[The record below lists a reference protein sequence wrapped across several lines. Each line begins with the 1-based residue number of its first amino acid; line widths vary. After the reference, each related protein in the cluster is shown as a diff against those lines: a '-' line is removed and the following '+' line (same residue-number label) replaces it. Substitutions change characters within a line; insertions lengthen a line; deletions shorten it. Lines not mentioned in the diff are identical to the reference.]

1 MRGKRILINP
11 VDDYCD
17 CKGEIIMAIVTKEG
31 TLHERAGAI
40 EYKMPKQMAKEL
52 LRTRKGDDLK
62 MRPNDYLVK
71 VVNEN
76 FGLLHHCTRVIQ
88 Y

>member
-1 MRGKRILINP
+1 
-11 VDDYCD
+11 
-17 CKGEIIMAIVTKEG
+17 MAIVTKEG

-40 EYKMPKQMAKEL
+40 EYKMPKQKAREN

-76 FGLLHHCTRVIQ
+76 FGLLRHCTRVIQ

>member
-11 VDDYCD
+11 IDDY
-17 CKGEIIMAIVTKEG
+17 KGDFIMAVVMTKEG

>member
-1 MRGKRILINP
+1 
-11 VDDYCD
+11 
-17 CKGEIIMAIVTKEG
+17 
-31 TLHERAGAI
+31 
-40 EYKMPKQMAKEL
+40 MPKQMAKEL